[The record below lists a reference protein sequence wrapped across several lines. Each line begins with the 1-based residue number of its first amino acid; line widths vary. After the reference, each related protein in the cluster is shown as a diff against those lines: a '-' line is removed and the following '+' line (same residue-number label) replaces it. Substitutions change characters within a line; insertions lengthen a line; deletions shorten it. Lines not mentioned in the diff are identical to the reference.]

1 MKNMNKIMGIIKAIF
16 IILEVL
22 ILWFSDNP
30 DARIFA
36 GIGIVCLVI
45 SSLLGGD
52 VND

>member
-1 MKNMNKIMGIIKAIF
+1 MKNMNTITEIVKAIF

-36 GIGIVCLVI
+36 GIGIICLAI
-45 SSLLGGD
+45 SLLLGGD